1 MDSMKTYAILSYNRT
16 GSTVV
21 GQCLAQAHNKD
32 YIGEITNI
40 PEVLMRYDDNGK
52 DVNVPYEL
60 PLPNGTY
67 VKTYDQ
73 IDGRI
78 QRNFIYDD
86 PKPFVVGTQRYVDE
100 VEKRKQLLTQNT
112 INHNK
117 SFFKIQTQTFVRN
130 FQDNSLLDD
139 YSFIF
144 CARRNIKE
152 QMLSYLVSKNTNIM
166 HIGFEDQIVDVPTF
180 NIKRKHFDFCVR
192 GLKDTNLLFEHFKT
206 LGQIEKII
214 YYEDW
219 QHDVGQILPLLGFE
233 SQKVHTYKK
242 IKYTLGHKTN
252 LVNNLQEVY
261 DWMKDDDIFDY
272 KYTI

>member
-1 MDSMKTYAILSYNRT
+1 METYAILSYNRT

-40 PEVLMRYDDNGK
+40 PEVLMRYDNNGK

-60 PLPNGTY
+60 PLPKGTY

-73 IDGRI
+73 IDGSV

-86 PKPFVVGTQRYVDE
+86 PKPFEIDTERYTAE
-100 VEKRKQLLTQNT
+100 VEKRKQLLKQNVK
-112 INHNK
+112 NENK

-130 FQDNSLLDD
+130 FGDNSLLDG

-144 CARRNIKE
+144 CARKDIKE
-152 QMLSYLVSKNTNIM
+152 QMLSYLVSKNTHIM
-166 HIGFEDQIVDVPTF
+166 HIGFEDQVVDVPTF
-180 NIKRKHFDFCVR
+180 NIKREHFDFCVR
-192 GLKDTNLLFEHFKT
+192 GLRETNLLFEYYKKR
-206 LGQIEKII
+206 GQIHKII

-219 QHDVGQILPLLGFE
+219 QHDVAQILPLLGFQ
-233 SQKVHTYKK
+233 SQEVDTYKK
-242 IKYTLGHKTN
+242 IKYTVGHKRN
-252 LVNNLQEVY
+252 LVNNLEEVF
-261 DWMKDDDIFDY
+261 DWMKNDITFDY